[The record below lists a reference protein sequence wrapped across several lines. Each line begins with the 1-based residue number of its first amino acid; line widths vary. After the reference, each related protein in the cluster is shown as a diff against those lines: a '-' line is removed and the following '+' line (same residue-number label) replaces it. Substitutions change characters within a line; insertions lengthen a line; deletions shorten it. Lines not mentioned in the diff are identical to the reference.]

1 MLRHA
6 DPASCFRPPGR
17 SRRPAAPPLK
27 SPVRLIYACRR
38 DDVLMAPEI
47 AKWCSAGV
55 GRARLQ
61 RCVLAV
67 SPPAEGQPEPPFTA
81 AEAAA
86 GGEGCG
92 GGEGAAGARGGGGA
106 GVGRPH
112 RSRGGVHRRL
122 WRGPLPLE
130 GWLCLCRQP
139 QHDRQQAQEPA
150 GGGGVGSQARPTRVR
165 HAVGGAAAPGPRDG
179 ATVGPLLLARV
190 TRVSLVAALL
200 VRAVPHSPRLQ
211 RAGGGQGFRP
221 PLLRQGGY
229 GGRPILQELCGCTHT
244 ARDRGSYF
252 LRREPY

>member
-86 GGEGCG
+86 GGEPAAGLAELAALDKVRLVEG
-92 GGEGAAGARGGGGA
+92 RVTQELLRAELAPLQVPRRRGSAGEGEGREGGGG
-106 GVGRPH
+106 
-112 RSRGGVHRRL
+112 
-122 WRGPLPLE
+122 
-130 GWLCLCRQP
+130 
-139 QHDRQQAQEPA
+139 
-150 GGGGVGSQARPTRVR
+150 GGGSTGVPHVCPLSHVSQALGRCRVVVSGP
-165 HAVGGAAAPGPRDG
+165 ASFNGALKAMLTSSGVPPDCI
-179 ATVGPLLLARV
+179 TVLEA
-190 TRVSLVAALL
+190 
-200 VRAVPHSPRLQ
+200 
-211 RAGGGQGFRP
+211 
-221 PLLRQGGY
+221 
-229 GGRPILQELCGCTHT
+229 
-244 ARDRGSYF
+244 
-252 LRREPY
+252 